1 MSTVDDLYRDLV
13 TPPAEPS
20 SVPGRKNI
28 TLRLAQDT
36 HQKLDHIRALA
47 RQSKTVMA
55 EELLVSVIEDVHQR
69 MVNDARLDSWWE
81 DRAEE
86 LAEQQRQNEEQA
98 AYDAELE
105 DRAAAGVA

>member
-13 TPPAEPS
+13 TPPAEPT

-47 RQSKTVMA
+47 HQSKTVMA

-69 MVNDARLDSWWE
+69 MLSDHRLDSWWE
-81 DRAEE
+81 DRAEQ
-86 LAEQQRQNEEQA
+86 LADEQREAEEQA
-98 AYDAELE
+98 AYQAMDDA
-105 DRAAAGVA
+105 RAMAEVG